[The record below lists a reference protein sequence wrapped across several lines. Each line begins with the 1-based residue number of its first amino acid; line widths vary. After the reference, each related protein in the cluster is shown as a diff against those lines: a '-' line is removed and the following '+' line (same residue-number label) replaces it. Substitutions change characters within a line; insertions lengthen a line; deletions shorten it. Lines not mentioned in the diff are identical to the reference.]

1 MVPRMDQWV
10 RKALQHSG
18 MKQAELARR
27 MTDLLGRS
35 IDRAAVN
42 KMTIPGGRNLAADEM
57 IAIGKITD
65 FPLPNLRA
73 EMFPTAILVGYVG
86 SGAEMTL
93 FAEAR
98 DDLERVRTTDGHTEN
113 TVAVEVRGK
122 SLGDVF
128 DRWLIYYEQT
138 KLSPTPDL
146 LNQLCVC
153 GLADGRI
160 LIKKLMHGSIENY
173 YTLLSNFE
181 PPIYDVALDWATR
194 VKMMRP
200 R

>member
-1 MVPRMDQWV
+1 MDQWV

-42 KMTIPGGRNLAADEM
+42 KMTIPGGRHLAADEM

-65 FPLPNLRA
+65 FPLPNARP
-73 EMFPTAILVGYVG
+73 ETSPMAILVGYVG

-93 FAEAR
+93 FAAAR
-98 DDLERVRTTDGHTEN
+98 DDLERVQMTDGQTEN
-113 TVAVEVRGK
+113 TVAVEVRSK

-138 KLSPTPDL
+138 KLPPTPDL
-146 LNQLCVC
+146 LDQLCVC
-153 GLADGRI
+153 GLADGRT
-160 LIKKLMHGSIENY
+160 LIKKLKRGSVEAR

-181 PPIYDVALDWATR
+181 PPIYDVALEWATR